1 MAICSS
7 GSRTTEEPVLFTME
21 WPVNPM
27 EWPDSQPDPM
37 EWPDSRPVD
46 LEDEWQDSQPVTT
59 ASAADKTAGEV
70 QESTGFLGLPF
81 LEPQQGE
88 EHGCEPESGQAWKR
102 PKIVS
107 KGRDLILWVEDMPF
121 VNRHTDGLIY
131 CGKAQMYLIYTS
143 LNPKKRK
150 ACCTM
155 LTCVQCYEDT
165 CGCPCHA
172 LQRRISQAEK

>member
-1 MAICSS
+1 
-7 GSRTTEEPVLFTME
+7 ME
-21 WPVNPM
+21 WPDSQPVEIPDSQPLDPM

-37 EWPDSRPVD
+37 QWPSYDKWLD
-46 LEDEWQDSQPVTT
+46 LQQSER
-59 ASAADKTAGEV
+59 ADAV
-70 QESTGFLGLPF
+70 QETLGLPF
-81 LEPQQGE
+81 LESQGE
-88 EHGCEPESGQAWKR
+88 EQSCESESGQAWKR

-121 VNRHTDGLIY
+121 VHRHTDGLIY
-131 CGKAQMYLIYTS
+131 CGKAKMYMIYTS

-150 ACCTM
+150 VCCTM
-155 LTCVQCYEDT
+155 LTCVHCYEDT